1 MPDDETPAAPQVPFL
16 TDPHPTLYP
25 CVFEAN
31 GVKPEARDRLLGH
44 ILPVLESAAPGARDW
59 ISFCVIGS
67 GASYNWD
74 EGGDLDVQVWVDT
87 EAYAAGGGTD
97 PDGLVKRLRAAC
109 GPVNYPTVAS
119 LGLTTDDCA
128 GTMQVQYYIK
138 PGTGTDDEVKSER
151 PYSAWNLDEDRWI
164 IEAWPITPEFYGDLF
179 LQVEASA
186 KQVAEQADDL
196 LDDLER
202 SLREA
207 AYWEGMFE
215 RGNDPRYRQ
224 QADEAKIEAERAHA
238 GVETLFNAVFEA
250 RDEAY
255 SPEGKGVADE
265 RDAQTKLLEVWGV
278 FWKLKRAA
286 RAPLPWEGRA
296 PS

>member
-1 MPDDETPAAPQVPFL
+1 MTEAAGVPFL

-25 CVFEAN
+25 CVFDAD
-31 GVKPEARDRLLGH
+31 GVRPEARDRLIGY

-59 ISFCVIGS
+59 VAFRAIGS

-87 EAYAAGGGTD
+87 EAYAEAGGTD
-97 PDGLVKRLRAAC
+97 PEGLVRRLRAAC

-119 LGLTTDDCA
+119 LGLTADGVE
-128 GTMQVQYYIK
+128 GTMQVQYYVK
-138 PGTGTDDEVKSER
+138 PGKGTDDEVRSER
-151 PYSAWNLDEDRWI
+151 PYSAWNLDDGGWI
-164 IEAWPITPEFYGDLF
+164 IEPWPITPEFYGDLF
-179 LQVEASA
+179 LQVETSA

-202 SLREA
+202 SVREA
-207 AYWEGMFE
+207 TYWQELFE
-215 RGNDPRYRQ
+215 RGGDERYRQ
-224 QADEAKIEAERAHA
+224 QANEARIEAERAHA
-238 GVETLFNAVFEA
+238 GVETIFNGVFEA

-265 RDAQTKLLEVWGV
+265 RDATTKLLEVWGV

-286 RAPLPWEGRA
+286 RAPLPWDA
-296 PS
+296 PGS

>member
-1 MPDDETPAAPQVPFL
+1 MAEPDANVPFL

-25 CVFEAN
+25 CVFDEQ
-31 GVKPEARDRLLGH
+31 GLMEEARERIVGH

-59 ISFCVIGS
+59 LAFRVIGS

-74 EGGDLDVQVWVDT
+74 EGGDLDVQVWVDV

-119 LGLTTDDCA
+119 LGLTTEDCA
-128 GTMQVQYYIK
+128 GTMQVQYYVK
-138 PGTGTDDEVKSER
+138 AGRGTYEEVRAER
-151 PYSAWNLDEDRWI
+151 PYAAWDLDGTGWI
-164 IEAWPITPEFYGDLF
+164 VEPWPITPEFYGDLF
-179 LQVEASA
+179 IQVEARA
-186 KQVAEQADDL
+186 KEVAEQADDL

-207 AYWEGMFE
+207 AYWEGLHAKTPEE
-215 RGNDPRYRQ
+215 RYLQ
-224 QADEAKIEAERAHA
+224 QANEAKLEAERAHA
-238 GVETLFNAVFEA
+238 GIVTLFDAVFEA

-286 RAPLPWEGRA
+286 RAPLPWDA
-296 PS
+296 